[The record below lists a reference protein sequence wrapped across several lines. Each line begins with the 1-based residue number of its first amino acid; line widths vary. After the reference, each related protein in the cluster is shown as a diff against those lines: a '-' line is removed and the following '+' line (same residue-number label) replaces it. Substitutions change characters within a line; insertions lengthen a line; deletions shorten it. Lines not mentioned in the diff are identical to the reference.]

1 LYLRAAQ
8 AANRGQILV
17 SAEATILAGLAGR
30 YATALFELAR
40 ERDQIDAVEQDL
52 ARLAGYLK
60 ESDDL
65 ARLLASPLYSSDELA
80 RAIDAVMERAGLGEL
95 TRHFVGVV
103 AKNRRLAALGDMIDV
118 FGHLLARQRGEV
130 AAEVVSAQP
139 LDARQLA
146 ALKDALGAAVGP
158 QTAAGQISLST
169 ALDESLL
176 GGLVVKLGSRMVD
189 SSLRTKLNNLE
200 NAMNEVG

>member
-1 LYLRAAQ
+1 M
-8 AANRGQILV
+8 

-40 ERDQIDAVEQDL
+40 ERDQIEAVEQDL

-80 RAIDAVMERAGLGEL
+80 RAIDAVVVRGGLSDL

-118 FGHLLARQRGEV
+118 FGLLLAHQRGEI

-139 LDARQLA
+139 LDERQLA
-146 ALKDALGAAVGP
+146 ALKHALGAVAGP
-158 QTAAGQISLST
+158 QTAASQISLST
-169 ALDESLL
+169 ALDDSLL